1 MSEVAA
7 QLRLF
12 PAAQPLVDRLGADFF
27 RQLPQSPGVYRLMD
41 ASGSLLY
48 VGKAGNLRARLS
60 SYRRT
65 RNQSR
70 KTIRLIHQAHTI
82 QWEVCSSEAAAR
94 LRENELLRNHR
105 PKFNR
110 AGTWP
115 HGRYVRLNADSN
127 HLKLSLLD
135 EPTSDCFGAFRSQV
149 QVVLQAIGQCLWLKL
164 ENSTNPASLPY
175 SLTHMGR
182 CHDLEICRSGVE
194 SWHPRLIAYFSG
206 HADELTEALI
216 PHPEHLPNPFEQA
229 YHAAQKT
236 IISEFF
242 VRGPSRIRHWRRQFP
257 AAAPWVKPEEL
268 DDLPILSELAAAS
281 QQGGMRS

>member
-12 PAAQPLVDRLGADFF
+12 PAPQPLVDRLGVDFF
-27 RQLPQSPGVYRLMD
+27 RSVPQSPGVYRLLD

-70 KTIRLIHQAHTI
+70 KTIRLIHEAHTI
-82 QWEVCSSEAAAR
+82 QWEACSSEAAAR
-94 LRENELLRNHR
+94 LRENELLRRHR

-115 HGRYVRLNADSN
+115 HGRYVRLIADSN
-127 HLKLSLLD
+127 HLKLSLLG

-149 QVVLQAIGQCLWLKL
+149 QVVLQAIGQWLWLKL

-175 SLTHMGR
+175 SLTRIGR
-182 CHDLEICRSGVE
+182 CTDFEICRSGVE
-194 SWHPRLIAYFSG
+194 SWHPRLSAYFSG
-206 HADELTEALI
+206 DADELTETLC
-216 PHPEHLPNPFEQA
+216 PRPETLSNAFEQS

-236 IISEFF
+236 LLSEFF
-242 VRGPSRIRHWRRQFP
+242 VRGPSRVRTLRRQFP
-257 AAAPWVKPEEL
+257 SAAPWVQPEEL